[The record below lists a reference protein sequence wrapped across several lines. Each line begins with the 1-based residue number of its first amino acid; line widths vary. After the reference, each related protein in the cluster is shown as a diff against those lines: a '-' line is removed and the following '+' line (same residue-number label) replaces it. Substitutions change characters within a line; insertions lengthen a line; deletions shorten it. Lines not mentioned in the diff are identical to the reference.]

1 MSSMTVG
8 PEKKEA
14 QSKLTSAMLIS
25 PELLV
30 SSALNAS
37 RSLLYNNARRHYFKR
52 EIRKRKKIA
61 SWKNYSLGR
70 VYGKIKRSYINL
82 SPMG

>member
-37 RSLLYNNARRHYFKR
+37 RSLLYNNARRHYLKR
-52 EIRKRKKIA
+52 EKENEKK
-61 SWKNYSLGR
+61 K
-70 VYGKIKRSYINL
+70 
-82 SPMG
+82 